1 MASVYDLKPK
11 FQALLRPLLR
21 GLRAVGFSPNGLT
34 LLALAG
40 SFAMGAWLWLWPGRA
55 ALIAV
60 PVWLFIRMA
69 LNALDGMMAR
79 EMQMASRL
87 GAILNETGD
96 VLADAAIYLPFAWV
110 AAPLAGSLFV
120 LGALFTEFCGLLS
133 QTLGAGRSYR
143 GPLGKSDRAF
153 LAGALALLAL
163 WRPETTAYWP
173 GIFAVAAALELLTGI
188 NRIIPALRRPALRQ
202 ETP

>member
-21 GLRAVGFSPNGLT
+21 GLHALGFTPNGLT

-40 SFAMGAWLWLWPGRA
+40 SFALGGMLWLRPGRA

-60 PVWLFIRMA
+60 PVWLFLRMA

-79 EMQMASRL
+79 EMNLASRL
-87 GAILNETGD
+87 GAVLNETGD
-96 VLADAAIYLPFAWV
+96 VLADAAIYLPLAWA
-110 AAPLAGSLFV
+110 AAPLAGALFV

-133 QTLGAGRSYR
+133 QTLGAGRNYR

-153 LAGALALLAL
+153 IAGALALVAL
-163 WRPETTAYWP
+163 WRPATVAYWP
-173 GIFAVAAALELLTGI
+173 GVFALAAGLELLTGI
-188 NRIIPALRRPALRQ
+188 NRLFPALRK